1 MLASPTPALAHER
14 LNQMNKYDVFIAA
27 ASSMLKSPGF
37 IKKWQNHSSS
47 QINKQKRFVLN
58 VQKIVSCP
66 TTLIIYSLYY

>member
-37 IKKWQNHSSS
+37 IQEMAKSLQFPDKQTKEICS
-47 QINKQKRFVLN
+47 QCPEDCFMSYYLN
-58 VQKIVSCP
+58 Y
-66 TTLIIYSLYY
+66 L